1 MADENPIER
10 LRPGQILADSAVTDY
25 IKAMGIAIA
34 EAQMQLDI
42 NSLRQ
47 VGEYVEPRPGLGGR
61 SLLQL
66 GLSPP
71 FYHYQHAD
79 LSVSMQIVMKVAE
92 QTAFGIGAKLDL
104 GFEQGGPQAA
114 AAAREAQVTV
124 RSTPASVTVNG
135 QATNSSG
142 SDLEA
147 AGEQLAAALRS
158 PTGPFERAITS
169 TERRPVQ
176 ATLEPGTASNP
187 ILTPGSVVFVQPE
200 ASSAGVIRISTA
212 PPGAEAY
219 VLNATKTANIAT
231 PGANRVL
238 HARAVT
244 AAINGVGGFR
254 ARLVND
260 PGGSTTTPDAPGAL
274 GIVLFDTDQTLIKRP
289 AADELDIVARIIRDG
304 NLNVVITGYA
314 DTQGRQPTAADRVA
328 YNRDL
333 GLRRA
338 RAVRQALID
347 RGVAAARI
355 ADPVQ
360 SGGEDRWAGSP
371 VNIPNEQ
378 FRRAEITLAGSTD
391 LLIVVE
397 SGTEQLQET
406 PTPDLTGG
414 GAGNG
419 FVFARRFSALPIN
432 GTAVLLGAS
441 ATRVAISTA
450 AVNSGGTTHAAGSA
464 GAAAFN
470 LTRDINAGTATHRVR
485 ATQNGGVVVLANADD
500 AVVIDLVT
508 LSANDITLAAGGGAA
523 VTRPLGSIAAGPT
536 ASRDRPRVTAAVGI
550 SVDYR
555 RSRQFEQSV
564 NGNSAISARL
574 VSVPAPV
581 EFLDEL
587 KQYLGAVPQPRPP
600 QG

>member
-1 MADENPIER
+1 MADENPIET

-47 VGEYVEPRPGLGGR
+47 VGEYAEPRPGLGGK

-79 LSVSMQIVMKVAE
+79 LSVSMQIVMKIAE
-92 QTAFGIGAKLDL
+92 QSAFGIGAKLDL

-142 SDLEA
+142 TDLEA

-176 ATLEPGTASNP
+176 ATLEPGSARNP
-187 ILTPGSVVFVQPE
+187 VLTPGAVAFFPTS
-200 ASSAGVIRISTA
+200 ASSAGMIRISQTP
-212 PPGAEAY
+212 PPG
-219 VLNATKTANIAT
+219 
-231 PGANRVL
+231 PGETFTLASGKETTVPPAANRTL
-238 HARAVT
+238 YARDVVAR
-244 AAINGVGGFR
+244 INALGGFR

-260 PGGSTTTPDAPGAL
+260 PGSTSNGPDAPGAL
-274 GIVLFDTDQTLIKRP
+274 GIALFDTDSSRLRRE
-289 AADELDIVARIIRDG
+289 ALSELQLVARLIREGSLAVD
-304 NLNVVITGYA
+304 VTGYG
-314 DTQGRQPTAADRVA
+314 DTRASNA
-328 YNRDL
+328 YNQGL
-333 GLRRA
+333 GQRRA
-338 RAVRQALID
+338 DAVAEYLRPMIAP
-347 RGVAAARI
+347 GRI
-355 ADPVQ
+355 INVR
-360 SGGEDRWAGSP
+360 SGGEDRWAGTP
-371 VNIPNEQ
+371 DNTDNQQ
-378 FRRAEITLAGSTD
+378 FRRAEVTLAGSTD
-391 LLIVVE
+391 LFITVE
-397 SGTEQLQET
+397 SNGTQLQAT
-406 PTPDLTGG
+406 PAPNRTDGSP
-414 GAGNG
+414 GNG
-419 FVFARRFSALPIN
+419 FILARQFAAQAVD
-432 GTAVLLGAS
+432 GTALKVGAS
-441 ATRVAISTA
+441 QTSVAISGS
-450 AVNSGGTTHAAGSA
+450 AVNSGDAVHAADSPEA
-464 GAAAFN
+464 FAFN
-470 LTRDINAGTATHRVR
+470 LARDINAGTATHRVR
-485 ATQNGGVVVLANADD
+485 ATTRGGVVLLANADD

-508 LSANDITLAAGGGAA
+508 LSANEITLAAGGGAS

-536 ASRDRPRVTAAVGI
+536 ASRDRPKVTAAIGI
-550 SVDYR
+550 TVDYR
-555 RSRQFEQSV
+555 KSRQFEQSV

-587 KQYLGAVPQPRPP
+587 KQYLGQIPQPRAP

>member
-1 MADENPIER
+1 MADENPIET

-47 VGEYVEPRPGLGGR
+47 VGEYAEPRPGLGGK

-79 LSVSMQIVMKVAE
+79 LSVSMQIVMKIAE
-92 QTAFGIGAKLDL
+92 QSAFGIGAKLDL

-142 SDLEA
+142 TDLEA

-176 ATLEPGTASNP
+176 ATLEPGAARNP

-200 ASSAGVIRISTA
+200 ASSAGLIRISSA
-212 PPGAEAY
+212 PAGAEAY
-219 VLNATKTANIAT
+219 VLNPTKTANVAT

-260 PGGSTTTPDAPGAL
+260 PGGTTNTPDAPGAVH
-274 GIVLFDTDQTLIKRP
+274 IVLFDTDQTVIKP
-289 AADELDIVARIIRDG
+289 AAQDELDVTARVIREG
-304 NLNVVITGYA
+304 NLSVVVTGYA
-314 DTQGRQPTAADRVA
+314 DTQGRQPTPADRIA

-338 RAVRQALID
+338 RVVRQALID
-347 RGVAAARI
+347 RGVPAARI
-355 ADPVQ
+355 AEPV
-360 SGGEDRWAGSP
+360 SGGEDRWAGTP
-371 VNIPNEQ
+371 VNVPNEQ

-406 PTPDLTGG
+406 PTPDHTGG
-414 GAGNG
+414 SAGNG
-419 FVFARRFSALPIN
+419 FVFARRFSALPID

-450 AVNSGGTTHAAGSA
+450 AVNSGGTSHAAGSA
-464 GAAAFN
+464 AAAAFN
-470 LTRDINAGTATHRVR
+470 LARDINAGTATHRVR
-485 ATQNGGVVVLANADD
+485 ATTRGGVVLLANADD

-508 LSANDITLAAGGGAA
+508 LSANDITLAAGGGAS

-536 ASRDRPRVTAAVGI
+536 ASRDRPKVTAAIGI
-550 SVDYR
+550 TVDYR

-587 KQYLGAVPQPRPP
+587 KQYLGQIPQPRAP